1 MTSELWSL
9 AVPVCGLPLKQLS
22 VIGSG
27 KDLEMRIVRDGWPLL
42 VLPLDGVRATV
53 SEDVVL
59 EVSCVDDVSL
69 ELAYKAPEL
78 ALNRLEVRWDEGRMP
93 GVEEELEELFEN
105 AERGSGRRLELLSCV
120 EVEFELAAGP
130 NRAV

>member
-1 MTSELWSL
+1 MTSEAWSL
-9 AVPVCGLPLKQLS
+9 AVPVGGLPLKQLS

-27 KDLEMRIVRDGWPLL
+27 KDLELRILRDGWPLL

-59 EVSCVDDVSL
+59 EVSRVDDVSL

-78 ALNRLEVRWDEGRMP
+78 ALNRLEVRWDEGCMP
-93 GVEEELEELFEN
+93 GVEEEMEELFEN
-105 AERGSGRRLELLSCV
+105 AERGGGRRLELLY
-120 EVEFELAAGP
+120 
-130 NRAV
+130 